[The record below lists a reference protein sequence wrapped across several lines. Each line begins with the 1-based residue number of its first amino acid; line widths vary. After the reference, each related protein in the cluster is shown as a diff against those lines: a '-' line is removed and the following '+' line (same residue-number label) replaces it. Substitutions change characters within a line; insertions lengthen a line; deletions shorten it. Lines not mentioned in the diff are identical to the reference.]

1 MFSSKIRDLYDK
13 LKMNESV
20 EYQSDKRGNWISSI
34 IYVIYKHE
42 MFIFK
47 YHSL

>member
-1 MFSSKIRDLYDK
+1 MFSSKIKDLYKCK

-34 IYVIYKHE
+34 IYVVYTCEI
-42 MFIFK
+42 
-47 YHSL
+47 